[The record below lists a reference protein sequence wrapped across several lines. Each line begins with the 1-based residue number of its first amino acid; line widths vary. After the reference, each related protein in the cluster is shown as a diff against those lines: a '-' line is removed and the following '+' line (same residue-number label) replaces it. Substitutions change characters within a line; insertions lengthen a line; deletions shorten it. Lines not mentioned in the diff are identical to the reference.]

1 MRLFMTYSLRPE
13 TDVEEFKRW
22 SREVD
27 APACRAKPVCS
38 RFEVYLS
45 DGGEGAPL
53 PFVIEDLDVDSVE
66 GWEAA
71 VAAPDHAEIAAQW
84 NRFVQADTLVSMHCT
99 KV

>member
-1 MRLFMTYSLRPE
+1 MRVFMTYSLRPE
-13 TDVEEFKRW
+13 TDVEEFKTW

-38 RFEVYLS
+38 RFDVYVA

-53 PFVIEDLDVDSVE
+53 PFVIEDIEVESFE
-66 GWEAA
+66 GWHAA
-71 VAAPDHAEIAAQW
+71 MAAPDHAEIAAQW
-84 NRFVQADTLVSMHCT
+84 TAFVQLDTLVNVHAT